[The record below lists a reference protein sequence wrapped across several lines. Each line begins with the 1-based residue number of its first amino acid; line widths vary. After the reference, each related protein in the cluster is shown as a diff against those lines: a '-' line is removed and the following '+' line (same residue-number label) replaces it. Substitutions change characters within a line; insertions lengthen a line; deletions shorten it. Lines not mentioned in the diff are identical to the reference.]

1 MENANDGGNAEV
13 DALQEQLMIERAKND
28 VLLEQVLKA
37 EDCLADQDMEVFS
50 DVIPNDDREFWRGQL
65 LENRSGTLGV
75 LTRIRNR
82 AAVPD
87 ADTAG
92 NAPGPQAAPKP
103 LHNREA
109 AAKAVAARAGGVPGQ
124 APASGADRAAKLRN
138 RAQEIARAD
147 SVSFTA
153 AFARAEKEFP
163 A

>member
-50 DVIPNDDREFWRGQL
+50 DVIPNDDREFWCGQL
-65 LENRSGTLGV
+65 LEDRSGTLGV
-75 LTRIRNR
+75 LARIRNR
-82 AAVPD
+82 AAVAD

-92 NAPGPQAAPKP
+92 AAPKP